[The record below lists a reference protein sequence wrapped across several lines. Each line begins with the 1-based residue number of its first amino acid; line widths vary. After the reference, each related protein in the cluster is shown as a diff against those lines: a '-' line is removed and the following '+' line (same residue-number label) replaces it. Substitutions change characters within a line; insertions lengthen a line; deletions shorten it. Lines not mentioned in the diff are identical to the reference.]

1 MKGSSKKKIR
11 RISGCI
17 SKLCGEL
24 GAVREEEERRRDRF
38 PPALRDSERF
48 ERVRFTCDV
57 LEEAES
63 NLDEARDNLQS
74 VLSVSYTHLTL
85 PTN

>member
-1 MKGSSKKKIR
+1 MNRSSKKKIR

-24 GAVREEEERRRDRF
+24 EAVREEEERRRDRF
-38 PPALRDSERF
+38 PPAFRSSERF
-48 ERVRFTCDV
+48 ERVRFACDV

-63 NLDEARDNLQS
+63 NLDEAHDNLKS
-74 VLSVSYTHLTL
+74 IL
-85 PTN
+85 